1 MRKAD
6 FVSEARQA
14 ARQLWEAI
22 NTLKAMQREWNALDY
37 GTTLDDEG
45 DTAFIGEH
53 EGLTPAAVGAVV
65 FDTANAVEGVLNA
78 GHATNLAKLL

>member
-14 ARQLWEAI
+14 ARQFWAAV

-37 GTTLDDEG
+37 GNTLDDEG

-53 EGLTPAAVGAVV
+53 AGLTPVDVGAVV
-65 FDTANAVEGVLNA
+65 FDTANAIETVLNA
-78 GHATNLAKLL
+78 GHATNVATLL